1 MSLASGTKLG
11 PYEVLGPLGAGGM
24 GEVYKAKDT
33 RLERVVA
40 LKVLPEDFF
49 EDEESIARFERE
61 ARMLASLNH
70 PGIAHLYS
78 FEEIPGSAGSPE
90 RHLLSMELA
99 DGETLAE
106 RLLKGPL
113 SLDQVLKTSVE
124 IASALDAAH
133 RAGIVHRDVKPGNVM
148 LTKSGAKLLDFG
160 LAKVAAPLVPQSDL
174 TSRPTELPKNLT
186 QKGTIL
192 GTVQY
197 MAPEQLEGKEADA
210 RSDIFAFGAVLYE
223 MATGKK
229 AFSGASQAS
238 LISAILRD
246 DPKPVSSVQ
255 PMTPPALDRVVQS
268 CLAKDPEER
277 WQSAG
282 DLRKEL
288 HWIAQG
294 GAAAQAPVS
303 QRAGKKRERLAWA
316 AAAIVGAGL
325 AAALLL
331 RSRTPP
337 VAFDRAIQFK
347 VSLPESVVSSELDPV
362 KTLFALSPD
371 GSALAFLGSTA
382 ATRQIYVRSLDA
394 DVSRA
399 VPGTQGAQS
408 PFWSP
413 DGKNLAFFSD
423 GKLKRVDL
431 SGGPVITI
439 CDAQNGAAG
448 TWSPNGA
455 ILFST
460 WGAGS
465 PVLHEVAASGGA
477 PTDAT
482 KLDSARREHWQ
493 TWPMFLPDGKH
504 FLYVS
509 EAGDPWPNDQ
519 RQIWLGDL
527 GSKTVRFVAP
537 TESRFG
543 YSPTGHLLFTREGA
557 LFAQAFDPDR
567 ALFRGEPF
575 PVAPEILT
583 YAPTSAAGFAVAEHA
598 PVLAFKERPA
608 TRLTWV
614 ARSGKELGAVRPDAP
629 YTSPRFSPAG
639 DRLAF
644 AQLDPR
650 LGTYD
655 IWIEDLSRA
664 TTARATFE
672 PVSEAAPVWFPDGRR
687 IVYCADVGG
696 NVPDLFW
703 LDPADGKNG
712 LLLHTDGVK
721 YPQDISPDG
730 RFLLY
735 TEIVSKQAVIWVLP
749 LTGQKKPFRFLTDPF
764 SEYAPRFSP
773 DGRFVAYVATES
785 GKPEVYVRPFP
796 GPGTAWQ
803 VSRSGG
809 KAPRWSRDGREIFF
823 LSEHALMSASVRTN
837 RGFESAAP
845 ASLFAAD
852 LFEGGD
858 SFDYEIA
865 PDGRFLVLSPVA
877 GPRDSGLHVIA
888 NWLSG
893 FKK

>member
-1 MSLASGTKLG
+1 MSLVSGTKLG
-11 PYEVLGPLGAGGM
+11 PYEILSPLGAGGM
-24 GEVYKAKDT
+24 GEVYRARDT
-33 RLERVVA
+33 RLERTVA
-40 LKVLPEDFF
+40 VKVLPTHMASSPEVRH
-49 EDEESIARFERE
+49 RFERE
-61 ARMLASLNH
+61 AKTISQLSH
-70 PGIAHLYS
+70 PHICALYDVGR
-78 FEEIPGSAGSPE
+78 EGEIE
-90 RHLLSMELA
+90 YLVMELLE
-99 DGETLAE
+99 GETLSD
-106 RLLKGPL
+106 RLSKGALPL
-113 SLDQVLKTSVE
+113 EQTLRYGIE
-124 IASALDAAH
+124 IADAMDKAH
-133 RAGIVHRDVKPGNVM
+133 RQGIVHRDLKPGNVM
-148 LTKSGAKLLDFG
+148 LTKSGVKLLDFG
-160 LAKVAAPLVPQSDL
+160 LAKATAPARGPQL
-174 TSRPTELPKNLT
+174 TSLPTQASPVT
-186 QKGTIL
+186 QAGTVL
-192 GTVQY
+192 GTFQY
-197 MAPEQLEGKEADA
+197 MSPEQLEGKEADG

-223 MATGKK
+223 MATGRK

-255 PMTPPALDRVVQS
+255 SMTPLALDRVVQS

-331 RSRTPP
+331 HSRTPP

-394 DVSRA
+394 IDSRA
-399 VPGTQGAQS
+399 VPGTQGAES

-413 DGKNLAFFSD
+413 DGRNLAFFSD

-431 SGGPVITI
+431 SGGPAITI
-439 CDAQNGAAG
+439 CDAPNGAAG
-448 TWSPNGA
+448 TWSPDGA

-465 PVLHEVAASGGA
+465 PVLHEVAAAGGA
-477 PTDAT
+477 STDAT
-482 KLDSARREHWQ
+482 KLDSMRHEHWQ

-509 EAGDPWPNDQ
+509 EAGNPWPNDQ
-519 RQIWLGDL
+519 RQIWLGEL

-557 LFAQAFDPDR
+557 LFAQAFDADR

-575 PVAPEILT
+575 AVAPEILT
-583 YAPTSAAGFAVAEHA
+583 YAPTFAAGFAVAEHA

-614 ARSGKELGAVRPDAP
+614 ARSGKELGPVRPDAS

-655 IWIEDLSRA
+655 IWIEDMKRA

-712 LLLHTDGVK
+712 LLLHSDGVK
-721 YPQDISPDG
+721 FPSDISPDG

-735 TEIVSKQAVIWVLP
+735 TELVSKQAVIWVLP
-749 LTGQKKPFRFLTDPF
+749 LTDKKKPFRFLTDPF
-764 SEYAPRFSP
+764 SESAPRFSP

-785 GKPEVYVRPFP
+785 GRPEVYVRPFP

-803 VSRSGG
+803 VSRTGG

-823 LSEHALMSASVRTN
+823 LSEHAVMSASVRTN
-837 RGFESAAP
+837 RGFESDAP
-845 ASLFAAD
+845 TSLFAAD
-852 LFEGGD
+852 LFEGD
-858 SFDYEIA
+858 DTFDYEIA
-865 PDGRFLVLSPVA
+865 PDGRFLVLQPVA
-877 GPRDSGLHVIA
+877 GRDSGIRVIA

-893 FKK
+893 IKK